1 MFNDTDSNTVY
12 ECFGTVESVVY
23 RNEEN
28 GYSVIEL
35 SGDEEITAVGIMPML
50 SVGEEVKLTGVFKNH
65 PSYGKQFSVTVCE
78 RSIPK
83 SLGGILKYLSSG
95 AIKGI
100 GPATAQRLVKEFK
113 EETIDILENHPER
126 VCMLKGISAD
136 KAQDISRQIAMNS
149 GIRQLLVYFAG
160 YDISPNYA
168 LSVYKALGGEALD
181 IIKNNPYILCNGGF
195 GISFEKAD
203 KIAMS
208 QDKPSDSE
216 YRIRAG
222 LAYVLAHNRLN
233 GHTCLPKETLIKVTA
248 DFLGVSPSLCQ
259 DKLLDM
265 LQDSALVEDEIEEK
279 PFIFSPSVH
288 RCEKFIAARIN
299 FVCRYP
305 ADRIPDIEN
314 RIKQI
319 EKAENIQY
327 AQLQKEAITKA
338 LSTGM
343 LVLTGGPGTGK
354 TTTLNAIITILKDC
368 GKKVFLSA
376 PTGRAAQRMSKVT
389 GCEAKTIHRLL
400 EVDFTKD
407 DEMSFKHNEKNQLD
421 CDALIVDEVSMVDV
435 FLFESLM
442 KAIPLGCR
450 LILVGD
456 SNQLPSVGPGNV
468 LEDIVQSQTIPVVA
482 LNEIFRQ
489 SLESM
494 IVTNAH
500 KIVNGEMPELTKKDK
515 DFFFLPYNN
524 QQDISNTI
532 VDLCKRRLPNS
543 YGYSPFNDIQ
553 VLSPSKKGELGTI
566 ELNKRLQEALNPASE
581 KLEEITINGKTFRK
595 GDKVMQ
601 IKNNYD
607 ISWYKENG
615 EVGTGVFNGD
625 IGILETVSKKNNII
639 KVSFDDKT
647 AVYDKESAV
656 DLDFAYACTVH
667 KSQGNEFEAVIIPM
681 YKGAPQ
687 LYYRNLLYTA
697 VTRAKKLLIL
707 VGEKSTV
714 DFMVKNNRRSKRYSG
729 LKCFLKRSREEQDV

>member
-1 MFNDTDSNTVY
+1 MFNDAELNKVY
-12 ECFGTVESVVY
+12 ECTGTVETVVY
-23 RNEEN
+23 RNDEN
-28 GYSVIEL
+28 GYTVIEL
-35 SGDEEITAVGIMPML
+35 SGDDPITAVGIMPLL

-65 PSYGKQFSVTVCE
+65 PSYGMQFSVTACE

-95 AIKGI
+95 AIKGV

-113 EETIDILENHPER
+113 EQTIEVLENEPER
-126 VCMLKGISAD
+126 VSMLKGITLE
-136 KAQDISRQIAMNS
+136 KAQDISRQIKMNS
-149 GIRQLLVYFAG
+149 GIRELLVYFSS
-160 YDISPNYA
+160 YDISPNCA
-168 LSVYKALGGEALD
+168 LSVYKSMGSEALD
-181 IIKNNPYILCNGGF
+181 IIKENPYILCNGGF

-208 QDKPSDSE
+208 QDKPADSQ

-222 LAYVLAHNRLN
+222 LAYVLAHNQLN
-233 GHTCLPKETLIKVTA
+233 GHTCLPREALLKVTA
-248 DFLGVSPSLCQ
+248 DFLGIDLALCQ
-259 DKLLDM
+259 NYLEEMLLDSS
-265 LQDSALVEDEIEEK
+265 LIRDEIGEK
-279 PFIFSPSVH
+279 EFIFIPSVH

-299 FVCRYP
+299 FICRYP
-305 ADRIPDIEN
+305 SDRIPDIDS
-314 RIKQI
+314 RIAHI
-319 EKAENIQY
+319 EKTENIQY
-327 AQLQKEAITKA
+327 ASLQKKAITEA
-338 LSTGM
+338 LSKGM

-354 TTTLNAIITILKDC
+354 TTTLNAIIRILKDC
-368 GKKVFLSA
+368 GKKVFLTA

-400 EVDFTKD
+400 EVNFKKGE
-407 DEMSFKHNEKNQLD
+407 EMSFKHNEKNLLD

-442 KAIPLGCR
+442 RALPLGCR

-468 LEDIVQSQTIPVVA
+468 LEDIIMSSTIPVVA

-489 SLESM
+489 SMESM

-500 KIVNGEMPELTKKDK
+500 KIVNGEMPDLTKKDK
-515 DFFFLPYNN
+515 DFFFLPCNN
-524 QQDISNTI
+524 QYDISALI
-532 VDLCKRRLPNS
+532 VDLCKRRLPAS
-543 YGYSPFNDIQ
+543 YNYSPFSDIQ
-553 VLSPSKKGELGTI
+553 VLAPSKKGELGTI
-566 ELNKRLQEALNPASE
+566 ELNKKLQAALNPNTE
-581 KLEEITINGKTFRK
+581 KTEEIVIGGKTFRK

-601 IKNNYD
+601 IRNNYD

-615 EVGTGVFNGD
+615 EVGSGIFNGD
-625 IGILETVSKKNNII
+625 IGIMESVSKKNNII
-639 KVSFDDKT
+639 KVVFDDKT
-647 AVYDKESAV
+647 AVYDRDSAV

-681 YKGAPQ
+681 HKGAPQ

-707 VGEKSTV
+707 AGDKATV
-714 DFMVKNNRRSKRYSG
+714 EFMVNNNRRSKRYSG
-729 LKCFLKRSREEQDV
+729 LKEFLIRCRNEQDI